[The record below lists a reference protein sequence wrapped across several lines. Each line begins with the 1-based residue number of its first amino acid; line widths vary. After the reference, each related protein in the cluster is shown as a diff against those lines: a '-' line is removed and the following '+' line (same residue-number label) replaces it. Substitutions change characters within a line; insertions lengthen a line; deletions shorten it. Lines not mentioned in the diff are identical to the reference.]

1 MFPAEINKFVSN
13 IQKFGE
19 LSRSDRF
26 RVLIPLPVSFGP
38 TGESSDLLTLR
49 CEDAELPGKS
59 FSTFDVRTYGPIQ
72 RFPNLTTYND
82 ITLTFLCSANI
93 IENNEIGFFEKMIF
107 ENWMDTINPTPN
119 KTSNSVDIAYHNFNY
134 KKSYQTDITIEHYD
148 LYDKLNYSV
157 KLIDAFPISINQ
169 ITLAWGNDQIARLS
183 VTFAYTRWQRE
194 TFPMYNRNFAATG
207 PSQGSIVDTTQN
219 PRNTIQSILLNQGP
233 AAAAGETVRRAGE
246 TVRRANDMV
255 RRFLGQ

>member
-13 IQKFGE
+13 IKKFGE

-26 RVLIPLPVSFGP
+26 RVLIPLPVSFGS
-38 TGESSDLLTLR
+38 TGESSELLTLR

-93 IENNEIGFFEKMIF
+93 IGNNENGFFEKMIF
-107 ENWMDTINPTPN
+107 ENWMDAINPTPN

-157 KLIDAFPISINQ
+157 KLIDTFPISINQ

-183 VTFAYTRWQRE
+183 VTFA
-194 TFPMYNRNFAATG
+194 ATG

-219 PRNTIQSILLNQGP
+219 PRNTIQSTLLNQGP
-233 AAAAGETVRRAGE
+233 AAAAGETVTRA
-246 TVRRANDMV
+246 TDIV